1 LDMGKV
7 QGEVDH
13 GLFTIVIPTLNEVGN
28 VRNMVEE
35 LFHLY
40 PGVNITVVDDGSEDG
55 TVESVQAMQQNR
67 LGLTLIQRK
76 PAERGLTGS
85 VMDGIKSVKTMGFVV
100 MDCDFQHPP
109 AKVGDLMVEIQQGA
123 KVVVAVREGMEP
135 LTLSRKIGS
144 GGAHRLASAYL
155 WFMKKPTTRDTMS
168 GFFAMRTDL
177 AKEIILANE
186 QKFEKV
192 GFKVLFD
199 LLRFAP
205 RNTAV
210 AESSYKFGDRASG
223 QSKLSSDVALSVLRQ
238 CGLGG
243 KVASGTLHF
252 FLINKAGRAVGFI
265 ILAAIFAIVISLA
278 A

>member
-1 LDMGKV
+1 MGEV
-7 QGEVDH
+7 QGEIDH

-40 PGVNITVVDDGSEDG
+40 PGVSITVVDDGSKDG
-55 TVESVQAMQQNR
+55 TVESIQTMMRNR
-67 LGLTLIQRK
+67 LGLDLIQRN
-76 PAERGLTGS
+76 PADRGLTGS
-85 VMDGIKSVKTMGFVV
+85 VVDGIKSVKTMGFVV

-109 AKVGDLMVEIQQGA
+109 SKVKDLMTEIQHGA
-123 KVVVAVREGMEP
+123 KLVVAVREGMEP
-135 LTLSRKIGS
+135 LSLSRKIGS
-144 GGAHRLASAYL
+144 GGAHRLASTYL
-155 WFMKKPTTRDTMS
+155 WFKRRPSTKDTMS

-177 AKEIILANE
+177 AKDIVAANE
-186 QKFEKV
+186 ERFEKR

-205 RNTAV
+205 RGTV
-210 AESSYKFGDRASG
+210 VVESSYKFGDRASG

-238 CGLGG
+238 CGMGG

-265 ILAAIFAIVISLA
+265 ILAAIFVIVISLA

>member
-1 LDMGKV
+1 Y
-7 QGEVDH
+7 

-35 LFHLY
+35 LFRLY
-40 PGVNITVVDDGSEDG
+40 PGVRITIVDDGSKDG
-55 TVESVQAMQQNR
+55 TVESVESMRHNR
-67 LGLTLIQRK
+67 LGLDLIQRD
-76 PAERGLTGS
+76 PNGRGLTGS
-85 VMDGIKSVKTMGFVV
+85 VVDGIKSVGTMGFVV

-109 AKVGDLMVEIQQGA
+109 SKAMDLMAEVQKGA
-123 KVVVAVREGMEP
+123 QIAVAVREGTEP
-135 LTLSRKIGS
+135 LSFTRRLGS
-144 GGAHRLASAYL
+144 GGAHRLASSYL
-155 WFMKKPTTRDTMS
+155 WFRRKPITHDTMS

-177 AKEIILANE
+177 AKEIIKKNE
-186 QKFEKV
+186 EHFEKR

-205 RNTAV
+205 RGTTV
-210 AESSYKFGDRASG
+210 IESNYRFGDRASG
-223 QSKLSSDVALSVLRQ
+223 QSKLSSDVVLSVLRQ

-265 ILAAIFAIVISLA
+265 ILAAILAIVISFA